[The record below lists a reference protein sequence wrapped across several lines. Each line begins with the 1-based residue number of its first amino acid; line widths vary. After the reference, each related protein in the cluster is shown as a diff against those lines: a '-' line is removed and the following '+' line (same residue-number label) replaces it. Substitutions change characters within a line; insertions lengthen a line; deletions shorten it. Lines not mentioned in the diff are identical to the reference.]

1 MEPLPFIQ
9 IDDYE
14 AFREIIPELPDTDAA
29 WQEKHEQATRA
40 PGEFQVVPV
49 RPGEFM
55 EYCRVHDKRH
65 SEQSLWDF
73 AHHHAGPHE
82 AVHNYNPIDE

>member
-14 AFREIIPELPDTDAA
+14 AFREIIPEWPDTYAA
-29 WQEKHEQATRA
+29 WQEKHEQATRV

-55 EYCRVHDKRH
+55 EELLPKVGDGVLRRRF
-65 SEQSLWDF
+65 EF
-73 AHHHAGPHE
+73 A
-82 AVHNYNPIDE
+82 